1 MEYEESYHG
10 ERIII
15 TTEKNAAGAWT
26 AKAEQLD
33 AQEQRVLLAEREAH
47 PSEEEAKRA
56 ALSAAA
62 EAIDRTRI
70 SRGKP

>member
-1 MEYEESYHG
+1 MEYGEGYHG

-15 TTEKNAAGAWT
+15 TTKEASAGAWT
-26 AKAEQLD
+26 AKAERLEPQN
-33 AQEQRVLLAEREAH
+33 RTLLAKTEVTH
-47 PSEEEAKRA
+47 PSEDEARRA

-62 EAIDRTRI
+62 AAIDRTRI